1 MNPFKF
7 GSIVRDP
14 YFTNRE
20 KEVKEIHEVLNSAN
34 HLIIIAPRR
43 YGKSSLVLKATENL
57 NRPIISL
64 DLQLITSSQD
74 LAAQL
79 LKRLYRVY
87 PAERIRQFI
96 KNFRIIPSITLNPLN
111 NSVDVS
117 FSPGSAS
124 LTILEDVLNSM
135 EKLSRKN
142 KKLIMVFDEF
152 QEVFRIEKNLVQQ
165 LRSIIQY
172 HNNISYVFLGSQ
184 ESLVREIFEKKRSPF
199 YHFGLI
205 MHLDKI
211 SENDFL
217 DYLAKGFKPLT
228 LEYEQVCNDILRVSR
243 CHPYYTQ
250 QLAFKVWQRIKNEGY
265 TKMTLDHAI
274 SDIIDTHD
282 MDYERIWAKFKNVDK
297 KVLIALSISE
307 KFELSSDHL
316 RRFDLGATSTAY
328 SSLKRL
334 MKSGYAVRAKDAY
347 EIDDPF
353 LGRWIIR
360 RREA

>member
-7 GSIVRDP
+7 GSIVKIP

-64 DLQLITSSQD
+64 DLQLITSAQD

-79 LKRLYRVY
+79 LRRLYRVY

-96 KNFRIIPSITLNPLN
+96 KNFRIIPSISLNPLN

-135 EKLSRKN
+135 EKLSKKN

-152 QEVFRIEKNLVQQ
+152 QEVFRIEKSLIQQ
-165 LRSIIQY
+165 LRSIMQY

-199 YHFGLI
+199 YHFGQI

-211 SENDFL
+211 SENNFI
-217 DYLAKGFKPLT
+217 DYLSEGFKPLT
-228 LEYEQVCNDILRVSR
+228 RKYEQVGYEILKISR

-250 QLAFKVWQRIKNEGY
+250 QLAFKVWQIIKNEGY
-265 TKMTLDHAI
+265 TVRTLDQAI
-274 SDIIDTHD
+274 SDIINTHD
-282 MDYERIWAKFKNVDK
+282 MDYERIWAKFNNVDK
-297 KVLIALSISE
+297 KVLIGISIAE
-307 KFELSSDHL
+307 KFELSSEQL
-316 RRFDLGATSTAY
+316 RRFDLGATSTAF

-334 MKSGYAVRAKDAY
+334 IKSGYVVRTKHAY
-347 EIDDPF
+347 ELDDPF
-353 LGRWIIR
+353 LGLWVNK